1 MCVLSQSHLFIIGN
15 SSDFFGNQA
24 SRGGVAYSRRSK
36 IDVNTKSSVMIG
48 NSATETGGAIHLSAA
63 NLTFSSGSNTLIQ
76 NKALIGGALYASG
89 SIVEVRG
96 QTLVLVNNTVVDN
109 GVSVCSYGK
118 NVTSF
123 GGAVYLNNSQL
134 TFSGVN
140 SMIVGTEQNLVQ
152 HCMLVKVSC

>member
-15 SSDFFGNQA
+15 GSDFFGNQA

-96 QTLVLVNNTVVDN
+96 QTLVLVNNTVECLYVAMARMLHHL
-109 GVSVCSYGK
+109 VEQFILI
-118 NVTSF
+118 T
-123 GGAVYLNNSQL
+123 
-134 TFSGVN
+134 VN
-140 SMIVGTEQNLVQ
+140 SLFLGSIA
-152 HCMLVKVSC
+152 